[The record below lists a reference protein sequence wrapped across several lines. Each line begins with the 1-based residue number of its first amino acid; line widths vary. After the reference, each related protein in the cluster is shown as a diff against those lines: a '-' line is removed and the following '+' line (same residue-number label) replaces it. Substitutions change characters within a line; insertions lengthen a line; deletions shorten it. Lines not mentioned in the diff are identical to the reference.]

1 MRRGQVAIYLLL
13 VLVAIAVL
21 MFANVN
27 MFLAVRAKNRMMNAV
42 DEGAIAAA
50 KLQGEL
56 LNRIGQLNV
65 ERLRAAVLAEPEAE
79 ATVAAKL
86 AEMRRLALFGPID
99 GIVRAG
105 DTAAAWG
112 YPEGE
117 LSDAMNG
124 FYDHISEIRNNPE
137 FYPPGEHNVWGAY
150 ADALARALGG
160 NPAVLP
166 AYMEMVHPGATG
178 LFANQSFYSVL
189 AAKAW
194 CWFTV
199 GNNAALLDS
208 DPSSMMAPEINPV
221 EVPENSEV
229 FSLHLTFGGWMDSE
243 WAEEWRGDGFS
254 AKWTNFVCQVTGLAP
269 EDFSKHSTAADPDQV
284 WAFYDGNWKT
294 WSTTFNP
301 DNLPIAGRLKPEYD
315 IAGCVAACMM
325 VGYIP
330 QIAEEDG
337 SEQSKRMLVT
347 ADAKPFGFVESVEDG
362 GRVPVTDYG
371 RFVAASRPGER
382 IFTEAQLVL
391 VGTVPR
397 SPGVAMESHWY
408 EHVKKHSPQHL
419 DSSCSYCKLWREW
432 SQESFRRSI
441 RSWLEANRGSCRPKG
456 GPGPV
461 MKGGYEYAH

>member
-1 MRRGQVAIYLLL
+1 MRRGQVALYLVM
-13 VLVAIAVL
+13 VLVAIAVM

-42 DEGAIAAA
+42 DEAAIAAA
-50 KLQGEL
+50 KYQGEL
-56 LNRIGQLNV
+56 LNEIGRMNV
-65 ERLRAAVLAEPEAE
+65 EHLRAAVLGEPWTDGSGEDK
-79 ATVAAKL
+79 TAA
-86 AEMRRLALFGPID
+86 MRRLALFGPVE
-99 GIVRAG
+99 GVLRAN
-105 DTAAAWG
+105 DAAAAWG
-112 YPEGE
+112 YPEGGP
-117 LSDAMNG
+117 SDALNG
-124 FYDHISEIRNNPE
+124 FHDHISEIRNNPE
-137 FYPPGEHNVWGAY
+137 FYPPGEDNVWGAY

-166 AYMEMVHPGATG
+166 AYMEIVNPGATG
-178 LFANQSFYSVL
+178 LFAQRSFYDVL
-189 AAKAW
+189 SAKAW

-199 GNNAALLDS
+199 GNNAALLDL
-208 DPSSMMAPEINPV
+208 DPTAMQPPEINPV

-269 EDFSKHSTAADPDQV
+269 EDFAKNSYAASETETR
-284 WAFYDGNWKT
+284 AFYDGNWKT

-301 DNLPIAGRLKPEYD
+301 DNLPLAGHLKPEYD
-315 IAGCVAACMM
+315 VAGCVAACMM
-325 VGYIP
+325 IGYIP

-337 SEQSKRMLVT
+337 FDQSKRMLVT
-347 ADAKPFGFVESVEDG
+347 ADAKPFGTVEGLEGG

-397 SPGVAMESHWY
+397 SPGVSMEPNWY
-408 EHVKKHSPQHL
+408 NHVKKHSPQHP
-419 DSSCSYCKLWREW
+419 DGSCSYCKLWREW

-441 RSWLEANRGSCRPKG
+441 RSWLEANKGSCRPKG

>member
-1 MRRGQVAIYLLL
+1 MRRGQVALYLLM
-13 VLVAIAVL
+13 VLVAIAVM

-27 MFLAVRAKNRMMNAV
+27 MFLAVRSKNRMMNAV
-42 DEGAIAAA
+42 DEAAIAAA
-50 KLQGEL
+50 KRQGWL
-56 LNRIGQLNV
+56 INRVGEMNV
-65 ERLRAAVLAEPEAE
+65 EHLRAAVLGEPWTDPEGADKS
-79 ATVAAKL
+79 V
-86 AEMRRLALFGPID
+86 EMRKLVLFGPID
-99 GIVRAG
+99 GIAQANEV
-105 DTAAAWG
+105 AAQWG
-112 YPEGE
+112 YAEGGP
-117 LSDAMNG
+117 SDALDG
-124 FYDHISEIRNNPE
+124 FHDHISEIRNNPE
-137 FYPPGEHNVWGAY
+137 FYPPGEDNVWGAY

-166 AYMEMVHPGATG
+166 AYMEIVNPGATG
-178 LFANQSFYSVL
+178 LFAQRSFYDVL

-199 GNNAALLDS
+199 GNNAALLDM
-208 DPSSMMAPEINPV
+208 DPTSMQPPEINPV

-229 FSLHLTFGGWMDSE
+229 FSLHLTYGGWMDSE
-243 WAEEWRGDGFS
+243 WADEWRGDGFS

-269 EDFSKHSTAADPDQV
+269 EDFSKNSYAASETET
-284 WAFYDGNWKT
+284 WAFYDDNWKT

-301 DNLPIAGRLKPEYD
+301 DNLPLAGHLKPEYD
-315 IAGCVAACMM
+315 VAGCVAACMM
-325 VGYIP
+325 IGYIP

-347 ADAKPFGFVESVEDG
+347 ADAKPLGFVESVDGG

-397 SPGVAMESHWY
+397 SPGVSMEPHWY
-408 EHVKKHSPQHL
+408 EHVKKHSPQHPDL
-419 DSSCSYCKLWREW
+419 SCSYCKLWSEW
-432 SQESFRRSI
+432 SQESFRRQI
-441 RSWLEANRGSCRPKG
+441 RDWLEANRGSCRPKG